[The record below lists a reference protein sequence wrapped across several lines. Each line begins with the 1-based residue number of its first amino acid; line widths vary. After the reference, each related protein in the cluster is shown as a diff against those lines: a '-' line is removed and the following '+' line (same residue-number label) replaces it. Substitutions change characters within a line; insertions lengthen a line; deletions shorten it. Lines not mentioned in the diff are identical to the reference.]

1 MPTPPT
7 LLVPQLIMMINHGV
21 LPRVFIIGCLKS
33 FILTAKLK
41 DGYLVNFRNN
51 NSSQKFILNCPLFFC
66 PVVQCLTINF

>member
-7 LLVPQLIMMINHGV
+7 LLVPQLITMINHGV

-41 DGYLVNFRNN
+41 DGYLEGVQEKSR
-51 NSSQKFILNCPLFFC
+51 QKFYIIL
-66 PVVQCLTINF
+66 